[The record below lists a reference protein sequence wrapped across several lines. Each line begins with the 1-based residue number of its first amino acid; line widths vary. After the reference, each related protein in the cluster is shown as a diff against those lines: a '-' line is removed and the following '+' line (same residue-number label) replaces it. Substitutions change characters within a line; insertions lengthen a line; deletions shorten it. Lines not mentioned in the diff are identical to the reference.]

1 MASTHDNSTNINSNS
16 LIHPISQSTAPVS
29 PSPVYS
35 NYPYSSFISSTPVQS
50 PIQNVI
56 SQTVNPSK
64 VSKKQRHIKGEYKRK
79 LKEENYQ
86 LKKQIKEL
94 ELQISTK
101 EAENAALQNQVSFFQ
116 QYMSMGTDIA
126 ENSPNQG
133 DSSDNNA
140 ADGCD
145 K

>member
-1 MASTHDNSTNINSNS
+1 MTSTHDNSTKINNNS
-16 LIHPISQSTAPVS
+16 LMHPISQSPAPVS
-29 PSPVYS
+29 PSPIFP
-35 NYPYSSFISSTPVQS
+35 NYAYNTFISSTPVQS
-50 PIQNVI
+50 PIQNAI
-56 SQTVNPSK
+56 PPSLNPSK
-64 VSKKQRHIKGEYKRK
+64 ASKKQRHIKGEYKRK
-79 LKEENYQ
+79 LKEENFQ

-116 QYMSMGTDIA
+116 QYMSMGVDVA

-140 ADGCD
+140 ADSCD